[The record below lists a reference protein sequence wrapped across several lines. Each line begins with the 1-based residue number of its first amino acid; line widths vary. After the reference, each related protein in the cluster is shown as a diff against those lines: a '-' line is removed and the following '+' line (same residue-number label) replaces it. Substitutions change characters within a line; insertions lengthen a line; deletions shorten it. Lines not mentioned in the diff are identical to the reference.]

1 MRPRPFTSSLA
12 VLAALLLWTMPPR
25 GQAAEQRLPELKAK
39 QIYLVEAKTGT
50 VLLAQ
55 NENQA
60 FPPASLAKLM
70 TMDLVFEAIRKGEVS
85 PSTAFPVSE
94 FAWRTGGAPSGTT
107 TMFAALK
114 STVPLEDLIRGVVI
128 QNANDACIIIAEGM
142 AVTEAQFAERMTAR
156 ARDLGMMRSSFA
168 NATGLP
174 DQVSVTTAH
183 DLVLL
188 ARHIYTNYP
197 DYYRL
202 YSAPDFTW
210 NKIFQRNKNPLL
222 QLGIGVDGLGAGFA
236 EGHGFA
242 VVASVE
248 RDGTRLFLA
257 MGGLASEKERLEESR
272 RVLEWAL
279 SSFQTKLIFKPDETI
294 GEAAVYGGSASHV
307 ALIAAEPVDVYV
319 PSRNPE
325 RLTGRIVYDWPLR
338 APVKKGQPVGT
349 LRLFEGERQIKEVP
363 LLAAAEVA
371 EGTLVSKATD
381 ALFELLFFWI

>member
-1 MRPRPFTSSLA
+1 MRIRHFMSSLTVLTA
-12 VLAALLLWTMPPR
+12 VALWTTAPV
-25 GQAAEQRLPELKAK
+25 GHTAEQKLSDLKAK

-50 VLLAQ
+50 VLLAE

-60 FPPASLAKLM
+60 FPPASLSKLM
-70 TMDLVFEAIRKGEVS
+70 TMDLVFEAMRQGEVT
-85 PSTAFPVSE
+85 PTTVFPVSE

-114 STVPLEDLIRGVVI
+114 SDVPLGDLIQGVII

-142 AVTEAQFAERMTAR
+142 AVTEDKFAERMTAR
-156 ARDLGMMRSSFA
+156 ARDLGMMRSSFG
-168 NATGLP
+168 NSTGLP
-174 DQVSVTTAH
+174 EQASVTTAH
-183 DLVLL
+183 DLVVL
-188 ARHIYTNYP
+188 ARHIFTTYP
-197 DYYRL
+197 EYYRL
-202 YSAPDFTW
+202 YAAPDFTW

-222 QLGIGVDGLGAGFA
+222 QLGIGVDGLGAGYA

-279 SSFQTKLIFKPDETI
+279 SSFETRQIFKPNEAI
-294 GEAAVYGGSASHV
+294 GEAAVYGGNVSHV
-307 ALIAAEPVDVYV
+307 PVVAAEPVDVYV
-319 PSRNPE
+319 PSRNAE

-338 APVKKGQPVGT
+338 APVTKGQPVGT
-349 LRLFEGERQIKEVP
+349 LRLFEGEREIKAVP
-363 LLAAAEVA
+363 VQAAADVA
-371 EGTLVSKATD
+371 EGTLASKATD